1 MSIIIVVVVI
11 TLVMIM
17 HRAKLSNYFSRVYF
31 IQSSSEAGLWDK
43 IISCPFWVQSSI
55 ILSIID

>member
-1 MSIIIVVVVI
+1 MSIIVVVVVVI

-31 IQSSSEAGLWDK
+31 TQSSSEAGLWDK
-43 IISCPFWVQSSI
+43 IISCPS
-55 ILSIID
+55 